1 MKRIASALRSRKRD
15 GSHPPGR
22 ARSSGQALVEFALV
36 FPVLLLLML
45 SIVDFSR
52 VFTALI
58 TVESAAREAADFGA
72 FSRTNWADENYDN
85 TLDAMDQRW
94 CVASSGL
101 TDYEISTNPE
111 TDGTHCFNPRP
122 VSDPVLIKTGA
133 TGEDCSA
140 PDRDQPCLV
149 RVELEYDF
157 HLIAPVGFDVLGTRI
172 GFPDTITF
180 RRASTF
186 AVGDFQLDQPT
197 GS

>member
-1 MKRIASALRSRKRD
+1 MKRIARALRYRQRD
-15 GSHPPGR
+15 ASHSSEH

-72 FSRTNWADENYDN
+72 FNRTNWAGENYDN
-85 TLDAMDQRW
+85 TLAAMDQRW

-101 TDYEISTNPE
+101 TDFEPADPVVDKTLCS
-111 TDGTHCFNPRP
+111 NPRL

-133 TGEDCSA
+133 TGKDCA
-140 PDRDQPCLV
+140 AADRDQPCLV

-186 AVGDFQLDQPT
+186 AVGDFQLDEPT